1 MLSSFTPGSAYVVK
15 ASAQTDYRLA
25 GTTTRRQRGRA
36 GVGWIAFVEARLR
49 LNDLR
54 DRIRHAP
61 NRSAGPERGCLREG
75 ENLDTAGRNTFG
87 QYGHICAFF
96 NSIDEQHRV
105 LRPFIKD
112 GFDQG
117 DKAYHYVDPE
127 LRDEHLRWLAEAGI
141 DVQEVMASGQLEV
154 WPWQDSTLRGGRF
167 ELDTWLASFEQVLQ
181 SGPAAGY
188 AQTNFLGHM
197 EWALT
202 DLPGVGDLVEY
213 ETRVNYVIPK
223 YEGPVICT
231 YDLTKFG
238 ASVVMDALRTHP
250 AVIIGG
256 LLQEN
261 PYFVPPDQLLL
272 EIRERRSVRESA
284 DRAP

>member
-1 MLSSFTPGSAYVVK
+1 LRIAGPGLPGRRPTPLP
-15 ASAQTDYRLA
+15 ASRNDHPST
-25 GTTTRRQRGRA
+25 A

-54 DRIRHAP
+54 DRIGPAP
-61 NRSAGPERGCLREG
+61 NRSAVPERGYLREG
-75 ENLDTAGRNTFG
+75 ENMETAGHPPNLTGNTFG
-87 QYGHICAFF
+87 QHGHICAFF

-141 DVQEVMASGQLEV
+141 NVQEVMASGQLEV
-154 WPWQDSTLRGGRF
+154 RPWQDSTLRGGRF

-188 AQTNFLGHM
+188 AQTSFLGHM
-197 EWALT
+197 EWALL

-213 ETRVNYVIPK
+213 ETRINYVIPK

-250 AVIIGG
+250 LVIIGG

-261 PYFVPPDQLLL
+261 PFFVPPDQLLL
-272 EIRERRSVRESA
+272 EIRERRLARESA
-284 DRAP
+284 STA